1 MIPAIPSGLTVSR
14 RAKSAPGRRRLV
26 SAFSVLAALVAAGI
40 LSACAQVDSEG
51 TIPRSGIRV
60 PRTAHRLTVIREM
73 IFEHTK
79 TAASRNTV
87 TIPAGEYAFEAE
99 DDIYLYF
106 RSPEPLEYRM
116 YHSEGFADARF
127 QNGGIALA
135 RKSEWDDAQYPVC
148 TYTDGKKQNQ
158 KRLTCPLSPP
168 FLIEKRGTDWESD
181 FDEDR

>member
-1 MIPAIPSGLTVSR
+1 MKPVIPSGLTLSR

-26 SAFSVLAALVAAGI
+26 SAFSVLAAVAAAGI
-40 LSACAQVDSEG
+40 LSACSQVASDG
-51 TIPRSGIRV
+51 TIPRSSIRL
-60 PRTAHRLTVIREM
+60 PKAAHRLIVNKEM

-79 TAASRNTV
+79 TAALRNTV

-116 YHSEGFADARF
+116 YRGEGFVDAMF

-135 RKSEWDDAQYPVC
+135 RKSEWDDAQYPAC

-168 FLIEKRGTDWESD
+168 FLIEKRDTDWESD
-181 FDEDR
+181 FDVDR

>member
-1 MIPAIPSGLTVSR
+1 MNLTLPSGLMFPR

-26 SAFSVLAALVAAGI
+26 SVFSVLAAVVAAGI
-40 LSACAQVDSEG
+40 LSACSQVDSQG
-51 TIPRSGIRV
+51 TIPRSHIRV
-60 PRTAHRLTVIREM
+60 PRSAHRLTVINEM

-116 YHSEGFADARF
+116 YRSEGFADAMF

-135 RKSEWDDAQYPVC
+135 RKSKWDTAQYPAC

-168 FLIEKRGTDWESD
+168 FLMQKRGSDWESD
-181 FDEDR
+181 FDEGN